1 MVNSKFDYLG
11 ANSESLFMLTRLIIN
26 KLSRTLT
33 ITGMV
38 AVASTAVSTLI
49 STTAIAQTAQEKG
62 LAIAIEADKR
72 NTGWQ
77 DSTADMTMTLR
88 NKRGEESVRTLRIK
102 SLEVADDG
110 DKSMT
115 IFDEPKDVRGTALL
129 TFSHKVDADDQW
141 LFLPALKRVK
151 RIASKNKSGP
161 FMGSEFAFEDLSSQ
175 EVEKY
180 TYEYLKDEPCGSDT
194 CFVVKRFPTD
204 KNSGYTS
211 QTAWIDQNEYRIVK
225 VEFFDR
231 KKALLKT
238 LVSEDYNQYL
248 GQYWRPNVMKMQNH
262 QTGKSTDLV
271 MSNYQFKTG
280 LKDGDFTKN
289 SLKRAR

>member
-1 MVNSKFDYLG
+1 MPSTSKI
-11 ANSESLFMLTRLIIN
+11 SLFTSAIIL
-26 KLSRTLT
+26 LSVLSGPSLAETPE
-33 ITGMV
+33 
-38 AVASTAVSTLI
+38 
-49 STTAIAQTAQEKG
+49 EKG
-62 LAIAIEADKR
+62 LAIAIESDKR

-77 DSTADMTMTLR
+77 DSVADMKMTLR
-88 NKRGEESVRTLRIK
+88 NKRGEESNRVLRVK
-102 SLEVADDG
+102 TLEVEGDG

-129 TFSHKVDADDQW
+129 TYSHKQASDDQW

-151 RIASKNKSGP
+151 KISSKNKSGP

-180 TYEYLKDEPCGSDT
+180 TYKYLKDEACGSES
-194 CFVVKRFPTD
+194 CFVIKRFPTD

-211 QTAWIDQNEYRIVK
+211 QIAWIDQSEYRVHKI
-225 VEFFDR
+225 EFYDR
-231 KKALLKT
+231 KKSLLKT
-238 LVSEDYNQYL
+238 LESTGYVKYL
-248 GQYWRPNVMKMQNH
+248 GQFWRPETMFMQNH

-271 MSNYQFKTG
+271 WSNYKFQTG
-280 LKDGDFTKN
+280 LESSDFTKN

>member
-1 MVNSKFDYLG
+1 MLSNLSARGVKKSIAILSCFTAL
-11 ANSESLFMLTRLIIN
+11 SLSGNTFAETP
-26 KLSRTLT
+26 
-33 ITGMV
+33 
-38 AVASTAVSTLI
+38 
-49 STTAIAQTAQEKG
+49 QEKG
-62 LAIAIEADKR
+62 LAIAIESDKR
-72 NTGWQ
+72 NTGWK

-88 NKRGEESVRTLRIK
+88 NKRGEESVRVLRVK
-102 SLEVADDG
+102 SLEVENDG
-110 DKSMT
+110 DKGLT
-115 IFDEPKDVRGTALL
+115 IFDEPKTVRGTALL

-180 TYEYLKDEPCGSDT
+180 SYEYLKDEACGTET

-211 QTAWIDQNEYRIVK
+211 QIAWIDQSEYRVHKI
-225 VEFFDR
+225 EFYDR

-238 LVSEDYNQYL
+238 LNSSDYNQYL
-248 GQYWRPNVMKMQNH
+248 DQYWRPNVMKMQNH
-262 QTGKSTDLV
+262 QTGKSTDLIW
-271 MSNYQFKTG
+271 SNFQFSTG
-280 LKDGDFTKN
+280 LSDSDFTKN

>member
-1 MVNSKFDYLG
+1 MLLTRSARGLTKPL
-11 ANSESLFMLTRLIIN
+11 ALASLFSAMLWSN
-26 KLSRTLT
+26 
-33 ITGMV
+33 
-38 AVASTAVSTLI
+38 VSLAE
-49 STTAIAQTAQEKG
+49 SAEEKG

-77 DSTADMTMTLR
+77 DSSADMTMTLR
-88 NKRGEESVRTLRIK
+88 NKRGEESTRVLRVK
-102 SLEVADDG
+102 SLEVENDG
-110 DKSMT
+110 DKGLT
-115 IFDEPKDVRGTALL
+115 IFDEPKTVRGTALL
-129 TFSHKVDADDQW
+129 TFSHKTEADDQW

-175 EVEKY
+175 EIEKY
-180 TYEYLKDEPCGSDT
+180 TYQYLKDEPCESET

-211 QTAWIDQNEYRIVK
+211 QTAWIDQSEYRVHKI
-225 VEFFDR
+225 EFYDR
-231 KKALLKT
+231 KKSLLKT
-238 LVSEDYNQYL
+238 LVSEDYQQYL
-248 GQYWRPNVMKMQNH
+248 GQFWRPNVMKMQNH

-271 MSNYQFKTG
+271 WKNFQFKTG
-280 LKDGDFTKN
+280 LSDNDFTKN

>member
-1 MVNSKFDYLG
+1 
-11 ANSESLFMLTRLIIN
+11 MLIR
-26 KLSRTLT
+26 SRTSK
-33 ITGMV
+33 IF
-38 AVASTAVSTLI
+38 ASLLLLSCFQGI
-49 STTAIAQTAQEKG
+49 SFAETAQEKG
-62 LAIAIEADKR
+62 LAIAIESDKR

-88 NKRGEESVRTLRIK
+88 NKRGEESVRALRVK
-102 SLEVADDG
+102 SLEVEADG

-115 IFDEPKDVRGTALL
+115 IFDQPKDVRGTALL
-129 TFSHKVDADDQW
+129 TFSHKTDADDQW

-180 TYEYLKDEPCGSDT
+180 TYEYLKDEACAELT
-194 CFVVKRFPTD
+194 CFVVKRFPSD

-211 QTAWIDQNEYRIVK
+211 QVAWIDQTEYRVHKI
-225 VEFFDR
+225 EFFDR
-231 KKALLKT
+231 KKSLLKT
-238 LVSEDYNQYL
+238 LVSSNYMQYL
-248 GQYWRPNVMKMQNH
+248 GEFWRPEKMAMQNH
-262 QTGKSTDLV
+262 QTGKSTDLIWT
-271 MSNYQFKTG
+271 NYQFKTG
-280 LKDGDFTKN
+280 LEDGDFTKN

>member
-1 MVNSKFDYLG
+1 MLRHIKSTKLMAPLSVL
-11 ANSESLFMLTRLIIN
+11 SLAF
-26 KLSRTLT
+26 LSL
-33 ITGMV
+33 
-38 AVASTAVSTLI
+38 ASPLSLAE
-49 STTAIAQTAQEKG
+49 TAQEKG
-62 LAIAIEADKR
+62 LAIAIETDKR

-77 DSTADMTMTLR
+77 DTTADMTMTLR
-88 NKRGEESVRTLRIK
+88 NKRGEESVRTLRVK
-102 SLEVADDG
+102 SLEVVDDG

-129 TFSHKVDADDQW
+129 TFSHKMDSDDQW

-175 EVEKY
+175 EIEKY
-180 TYEYLKDEPCGSDT
+180 TYEYMKDEACGSET
-194 CFVVKRFPTD
+194 CFVLKRVPTD

-211 QTAWIDQNEYRIVK
+211 QIAWIDQSEYRVQKI
-225 VEFFDR
+225 EFYDR
-231 KKALLKT
+231 KKSLLKT
-238 LVSEDYNQYL
+238 LNSSEYQQYL
-248 GQYWRPNVMKMQNH
+248 GEYWRPGKMAMQNH

-271 MSNYQFKTG
+271 WSQYKFKTG
-280 LKDGDFTKN
+280 LEDGDFTKN